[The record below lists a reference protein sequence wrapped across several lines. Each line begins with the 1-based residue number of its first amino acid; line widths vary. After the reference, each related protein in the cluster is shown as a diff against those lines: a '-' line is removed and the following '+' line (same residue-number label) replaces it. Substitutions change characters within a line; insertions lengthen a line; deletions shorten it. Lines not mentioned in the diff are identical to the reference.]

1 MSFPVN
7 HPGPRTEVDGLVS
20 RETWQQTLADLY
32 DCTAPR
38 LLLYG
43 RALGLGHGEAE
54 DVLHD
59 VFAALLRLDSPPVDA
74 EHYLVRAFRNVALN
88 HRRGWWRRWVRELE
102 SSRWFEVSEPAS
114 SQESAAIRCLVR
126 LPVEQ
131 REVIVLKLWHQR
143 TFEEIAVLQHVS
155 PNTAAGRYR
164 YGLQKLRHCLA
175 QTSPESDLEDE
186 NVSSSE
192 LRAEVIEFVAA
203 PSACPGTSSA
213 FV

>member
-1 MSFPVN
+1 MSVPLN
-7 HPGPRTEVDGLVS
+7 QPEPRTEAEGFVS
-20 RETWQQTLADLY
+20 RETWQQSLAQLY
-32 DCTAPR
+32 DRTAPR

-59 VFAALLRLDSPPVDA
+59 VFAALLRLDTPPLDE
-74 EHYLVRAFRNVALN
+74 EHYLVRAFRNGALN
-88 HRRGWWRRWVRELE
+88 HRRGWWRRLVRELE

-114 SQESAAIRCLVR
+114 AQESAAVRCLVR

-143 TFEEIAVLQHVS
+143 TFEEIAALQHVS

-164 YGLQKLRHCLA
+164 YGLQKLRLCLS

-186 NVSSSE
+186 NISSSE
-192 LRAEVIEFVAA
+192 LRAEVFEIVAA
-203 PSACPGTSSA
+203 PSACPGSSSA